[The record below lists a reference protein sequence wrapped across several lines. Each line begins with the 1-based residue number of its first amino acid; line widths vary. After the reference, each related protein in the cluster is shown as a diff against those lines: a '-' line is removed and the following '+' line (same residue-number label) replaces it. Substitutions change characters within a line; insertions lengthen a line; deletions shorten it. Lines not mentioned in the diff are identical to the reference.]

1 MGEEKDDEVTQDG
14 SGTEEGNSTEKEEE
28 TPKKKK
34 KIIQV
39 EKEKKKVH
47 KQSLKVESYYEGR
60 VQPYSAEIMTESKA
74 KMDELARKDKERQM
88 LEETRNKVESYIYK
102 IKNTLVDDEENIGKV
117 TTEAQ
122 REEVTKLSSDAEEWL
137 YEDGYNADLATMM
150 DKYAEISEPME
161 KILYRLSEMT
171 ARPAALNALKEKLDK
186 IEKLMTKWE
195 TTHPHITEEERTN
208 VLSKVETVKEWM
220 AQKEE
225 EQSKIAGSDDP
236 TFTSEECPEQTKSIE
251 AMISRLSRKPKPEK
265 KQSNE
270 TKGDSNET
278 KAENQTIKSEEET
291 QKTDEENSSSQNAAG
306 EEADNQD
313 GSAEESKEKSEDETK
328 EDSGDETKDEPP
340 SDEL

>member
-28 TPKKKK
+28 KPKKKK

-47 KQSLKVESYYEGR
+47 KRTLDVESYFEGR
-60 VQPYSAEIMTESKA
+60 VQPYSDEIMVESKA
-74 KMDELARKDKERQM
+74 KMDEMARKDKERQM
-88 LEETRNKVESYIYK
+88 LEEARNKVESYIYK

-150 DKYAEISEPME
+150 DKYAEISAPME

-186 IEKLMTKWE
+186 IEMLMMKWE
-195 TTHPHITEEERTN
+195 TTHQHITEEERKD
-208 VLSKVETVKEWM
+208 VLSKVETVR
-220 AQKEE
+220 
-225 EQSKIAGSDDP
+225 
-236 TFTSEECPEQTKSIE
+236 T
-251 AMISRLSRKPKPEK
+251 
-265 KQSNE
+265 
-270 TKGDSNET
+270 
-278 KAENQTIKSEEET
+278 
-291 QKTDEENSSSQNAAG
+291 
-306 EEADNQD
+306 
-313 GSAEESKEKSEDETK
+313 
-328 EDSGDETKDEPP
+328 
-340 SDEL
+340 